1 MMFLSIL
8 TTIILLTDGLP
19 VDLGRSKI
27 LPWSRTGVDPTAK
40 QWKKIA
46 ALVKKKKALPFFD
59 CAYQGY
65 ASGDLDTDAASV
77 RTTDLLDCP
86 SADTRL

>member
-8 TTIILLTDGLP
+8 TTIIPLIDGLP
-19 VDLGRSKI
+19 VDLGRSET

-46 ALVKKKKALPFFD
+46 ALVKKK
-59 CAYQGY
+59 
-65 ASGDLDTDAASV
+65 
-77 RTTDLLDCP
+77 
-86 SADTRL
+86 

>member
-1 MMFLSIL
+1 M
-8 TTIILLTDGLP
+8 
-19 VDLGRSKI
+19 
-27 LPWSRTGVDPTAK
+27 DPTAK

-77 RTTDLLDCP
+77 RTTQFG
-86 SADTRL
+86 

>member
-8 TTIILLTDGLP
+8 TMIILLTDGLP
-19 VDLGRSKI
+19 VDLGRSET
-27 LPWSRTGVDPTAK
+27 LPRSRTGVDPTAK

-77 RTTDLLDCP
+77 RTTQFG
-86 SADTRL
+86 

>member
-1 MMFLSIL
+1 MDCLLIWAALRLS
-8 TTIILLTDGLP
+8 G
-19 VDLGRSKI
+19 
-27 LPWSRTGVDPTAK
+27 RTGVDPTAK
-40 QWKKIA
+40 QWKRIA

-77 RTTDLLDCP
+77 RTTQFG
-86 SADTRL
+86 